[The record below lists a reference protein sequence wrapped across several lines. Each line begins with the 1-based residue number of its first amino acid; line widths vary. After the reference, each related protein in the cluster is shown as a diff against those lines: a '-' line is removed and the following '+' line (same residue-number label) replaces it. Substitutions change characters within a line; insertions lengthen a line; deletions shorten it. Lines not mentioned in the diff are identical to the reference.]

1 MALTQSAFAAHRLS
15 TEKLA
20 QDTGGT
26 AKNLGAAAALETRRV
41 ALKAGMLSLC
51 RQ

>member
-1 MALTQSAFAAHRLS
+1 MALTHYAFTAHRLS

-20 QDTGGT
+20 LDTGGT

-41 ALKAGMLSLC
+41 ALTAGRLSLC
-51 RQ
+51 RL